1 MVINTIDTKDISVVV
16 QGAIDKE
23 YTPLCLKSIRKY
35 LPESEIIL
43 STWEGSEVDNLDYDV
58 LGLSEDPKA
67 KMNNTVLNLYNNCN
81 RQLVSTQKGLEK
93 ANKKYALKLRTDALL
108 INNSFLEYF
117 DKFPSRN
124 EKYKIFTNRV
134 IVSSIYSREFSEETN
149 LSMSFH
155 PSDIYFFGLSED
167 IKDYFMKTKLLK
179 DIELAKYF
187 FKYNNLIG
195 YANNS
200 WKMSPEQYLCSS
212 WLKNKF
218 SDIQFDDWTD
228 FNCINY
234 AKGIN
239 ILYNNFIFLDLK
251 QSGIHNQKHI
261 SVNENSNG
269 IEGLITFDRFKQRY
283 EELCVNEKDYN
294 YNIDEFSFLAN
305 NIIGYIE
312 TRKNQIIEYINY
324 KFIESNCYKFNIFD
338 IIANFIFSIEYS
350 ERETTI
356 TIFGFKLHLLHY
368 NKERKG
374 KERKGKERK
383 GKERKGKER
392 KGKEQ
397 PNKLYIFDLLLS
409 S

>member
-228 FNCINY
+228 FNYINY
-234 AKGIN
+234 AKGLN

-261 SVNENSNG
+261 QVNENSNK
-269 IEGLITFDRFKQRY
+269 INGLITFDRFKQMY
-283 EELCVNEKDYN
+283 EELCDNEKD
-294 YNIDEFSFLAN
+294 YNIDEFSFWIN

-312 TRKNQIIEYINY
+312 TRKNQIIRYIDY
-324 KFIESNCYKFNIFD
+324 KLVKPNCYKFNIFN
-338 IIANFIFSIEYS
+338 IIGDFIFSIEYL
-350 ERETTI
+350 ERYTTI
-356 TIFGFKLHLLHY
+356 KILGFKLHLLNY
-368 NKERKG
+368 KERKG
-374 KERKGKERK
+374 KERNN
-383 GKERKGKER
+383 
-392 KGKEQ
+392 
-397 PNKLYIFDLLLS
+397 PINYIYLIYYCQVRIGLACFLAC
-409 S
+409 

>member
-43 STWEGSEVDNLDYDV
+43 STWEGSDVDNLDYDV
-58 LGLSEDPKA
+58 LVLSKDPGA
-67 KMNNTVLNLYNNCN
+67 KMHKPVFQIYNNCN
-81 RQLVSTQKGLEK
+81 RQLVSTQKGIEK
-93 ANKKYALKLRTDALL
+93 ANKKYTLKLRTDALL
-108 INNSFLEYF
+108 INNTFLEYF
-117 DKFPSRN
+117 YKFPN
-124 EKYKIFTNRV
+124 INKKYQIFKNRV
-134 IVSSIYSREFSEETN
+134 IVSSIYSREFSEETHF
-149 LSMSFH
+149 SMPFH

-167 IKDYFMKTKLLK
+167 IKDYFIKTKLLK
-179 DIELAKYF
+179 NIELAGYF
-187 FKYNNLIG
+187 VKYNNLTPFDNHI
-195 YANNS
+195 
-200 WKMSPEQYLCSS
+200 WKMAPEQYLCSS

-228 FNCINY
+228 FNYINY
-234 AKGIN
+234 TKGLN

-294 YNIDEFSFLAN
+294 IDEFSFWAN
-305 NIIGYIE
+305 NIIGYINE
-312 TRKNQIIEYINY
+312 TRNKIIGYVNY
-324 KFIESNCYKFNIFD
+324 KFIKSNCYKFNIFD

-356 TIFGFKLHLLHY
+356 TIFGLKLHLLHY

-374 KERKGKERK
+374 KERKGTT
-383 GKERKGKER
+383 
-392 KGKEQ
+392 Q
-397 PNKLYIFDLLLS
+397 
-409 S
+409 